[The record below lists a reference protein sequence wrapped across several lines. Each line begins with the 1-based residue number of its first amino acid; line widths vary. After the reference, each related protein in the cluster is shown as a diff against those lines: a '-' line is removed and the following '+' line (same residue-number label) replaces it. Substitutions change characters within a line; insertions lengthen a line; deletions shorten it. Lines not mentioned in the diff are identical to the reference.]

1 MKRIVLL
8 LYVCLSPVLV
18 VAQMSFDDGTYVRFK
33 TLNHRISAPNGAEG
47 QHSGLYKLTG
57 SEIIDLG
64 ILTAGDP
71 TEELEIRCRLEGA
84 LLPMNSASEPM
95 AGDFAIPYDVNE
107 TTLSAN
113 TIYWFYI
120 PPSYD
125 LTYSPSTEASNYSD
139 NAYSDAKYF
148 LVSGG
153 NTSYQPIPLEQELA
167 DSNARFLNARA
178 TWVYDTAMYNLV
190 GTGRRWMGELEPKWF
205 RLNAS

>member
-8 LYVCLSPVLV
+8 LYVFLSPVLV
-18 VAQMSFDDGTYVRFK
+18 LAQMSFAEGTYVRFK
-33 TLNHRISAPNGAEG
+33 TLNHRISAPNGAED

-107 TTLSAN
+107 TTLSAKHHILVLHSSPA
-113 TIYWFYI
+113 TIL
-120 PPSYD
+120 P
-125 LTYSPSTEASNYSD
+125 TSPSTEAYRIIRIMPIPMR
-139 NAYSDAKYF
+139 
-148 LVSGG
+148 
-153 NTSYQPIPLEQELA
+153 NTS
-167 DSNARFLNARA
+167 
-178 TWVYDTAMYNLV
+178 W
-190 GTGRRWMGELEPKWF
+190 
-205 RLNAS
+205 